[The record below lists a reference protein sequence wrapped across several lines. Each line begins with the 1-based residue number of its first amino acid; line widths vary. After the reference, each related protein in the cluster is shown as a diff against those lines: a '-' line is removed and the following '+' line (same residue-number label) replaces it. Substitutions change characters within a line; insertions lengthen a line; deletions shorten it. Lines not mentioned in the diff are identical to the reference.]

1 MDAVEAAELLEEA
14 VRSYMAFASDADH
27 TGGTI
32 SFHLKD
38 LERNTAFSEVRSQ
51 VSSLIE
57 AGLLV
62 QHGHML
68 KLSPAMHMR
77 LLTDDRGLKRSRD
90 DELAVASSPPATVRT
105 SQLANTEVRARKP
118 LFVARRRP
126 PVALRYCKAQ
136 GLALLDR
143 WILEPVEDGGDTAR
157 VVAAGKVYNHQGFT
171 DGVDTVTSAL
181 TRADGRIIH
190 TSSGSTYFLGDVQVD
205 FRSKLLQLA
214 HRTDL
219 DETRP
224 LQGVALFTPMVP
236 PEVSLPEVPGP
247 LPSAPHAPPLQD
259 SVVAVLRS
267 KPPVAS
273 PTALPLSQQMMLAA
287 DDAAASVEAGKA
299 AAPLVTQAAP
309 AALAAIPVALAAPPA
324 TALAAAPA
332 VAQPAVAPAVAQPAA
347 LAAAPAV
354 SAIATRVSEAQE
366 ALGRCQMLARE
377 RLCGVVWPLE
387 VSTTN
392 NVETGPSD
400 LDRYLMP
407 PPPPR
412 ALSRVLAPPPETG
425 CSAQAPLDPS
435 FGLQNDK
442 SVAESALSSDD
453 TVMVPSDLVTDES
466 MTMLRGDV
474 AHGDGEQEASTPAP
488 APSHVAPLTTTS
500 IEQAVDGPT
509 PMVCEAET
517 HAEGVPDQ
525 SSTPRSTP
533 ASPAAP
539 PSPPRA
545 PPPPPSLPPLV
556 GDGHAMAPA
565 AEPTVA
571 EATTSIDAPLGA
583 PSPSTSHM
591 HLFKPVDIGEAACF
605 SNLHSPASG
614 AGC

>member
-1 MDAVEAAELLEEA
+1 MDASILNLSVM
-14 VRSYMAFASDADH
+14 R
-27 TGGTI
+27 GN
-32 SFHLKD
+32 
-38 LERNTAFSEVRSQ
+38 LER
-51 VSSLIE
+51 
-57 AGLLV
+57 
-62 QHGHML
+62 
-68 KLSPAMHMR
+68 
-77 LLTDDRGLKRSRD
+77 
-90 DELAVASSPPATVRT
+90 LAAPSPP
-105 SQLANTEVRARKP
+105 LA
-118 LFVARRRP
+118 
-126 PVALRYCKAQ
+126 
-136 GLALLDR
+136 D
-143 WILEPVEDGGDTAR
+143 
-157 VVAAGKVYNHQGFT
+157 
-171 DGVDTVTSAL
+171 
-181 TRADGRIIH
+181 
-190 TSSGSTYFLGDVQVD
+190 
-205 FRSKLLQLA
+205 
-214 HRTDL
+214 
-219 DETRP
+219 
-224 LQGVALFTPMVP
+224 VP
-236 PEVSLPEVPGP
+236 PAQPRVN
-247 LPSAPHAPPLQD
+247 LPSEPATG
-259 SVVAVLRS
+259 VV
-267 KPPVAS
+267 
-273 PTALPLSQQMMLAA
+273 LA
-287 DDAAASVEAGKA
+287 
-299 AAPLVTQAAP
+299 QAAP
-309 AALAAIPVALAAPPA
+309 RRGFTTLSGKALVVSAKGRERAAALLAAHAAKNA
-324 TALAAAPA
+324 T
-332 VAQPAVAPAVAQPAA
+332 PAA
-347 LAAAPAV
+347 SLGAHDPA
-354 SAIATRVSEAQE
+354 
-366 ALGRCQMLARE
+366 
-377 RLCGVVWPLE
+377 
-387 VSTTN
+387 N
-392 NVETGPSD
+392 NVATGPND

-442 SVAESALSSDD
+442 SVAESALSSED

-591 HLFKPVDIGEAACF
+591 HLFKPVDITEADPVRAAARVVAAAAV
-605 SNLHSPASG
+605 SAVLAAARAP
-614 AGC
+614 